1 MTPLKLLE
9 RELKS
14 FERDLEKSKEAY
26 DNLLISKERHELI
39 MNKITPKIVE
49 YKNAIKHLQ

>member
-26 DNLLISKERHELI
+26 DNLLISKERHESHVSR
-39 MNKITPKIVE
+39 ITPKIIE
-49 YKNAIKHLQ
+49 YKNAILKLS